1 MVVFFSL
8 TRLGPTPT
16 ATAVV
21 TFFSLTRLCG
31 LRQLLQLKLEPELE
45 LQLELD
51 PELELGLNIG
61 FGLKLQ

>member
-1 MVVFFSL
+1 MVVLFYL
-8 TRLGPTPT
+8 TGLGPMPT

-21 TFFSLTRLCG
+21 TFFSLARLG

-61 FGLKLQ
+61 LGLKLQ